1 MITEKKETNKANQSK
16 QTGNLDNLS
25 DLFFSRSGS
34 RLSAMTK
41 TYTDVDMVVEL
52 LQEKE
57 HDLELAARI
66 GQSLLEENQEQRRL
80 NEVLEDQITSLLEQ
94 VRFLFFSLR
103 FLCFNFVFLCLYFFV
118 FCPVSS
124 NKMH

>member
-1 MITEKKETNKANQSK
+1 MKTNGKPRQS
-16 QTGNLDNLS
+16 LRFV
-25 DLFFSRSGS
+25 FFSRSGS

-94 VRFLFFSLR
+94 VRFPFFFFAFFLF
-103 FLCFNFVFLCLYFFV
+103 
-118 FCPVSS
+118 
-124 NKMH
+124 